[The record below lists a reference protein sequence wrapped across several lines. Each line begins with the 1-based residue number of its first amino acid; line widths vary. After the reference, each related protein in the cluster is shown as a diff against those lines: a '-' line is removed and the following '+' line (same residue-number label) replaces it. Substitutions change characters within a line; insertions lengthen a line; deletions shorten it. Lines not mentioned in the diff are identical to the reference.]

1 MQQEELFFGVVSI
14 RNFYKSFLLNP
25 ESDFEKKINEAIF
38 KFKPHKITLRSPK
51 STFCNIEIILQ
62 IENEPKE
69 EFVKEL
75 EKLNLQ
81 ETKYK
86 FSIFNKNNKT

>member
-1 MQQEELFFGVVSI
+1 MQQEELFFRVVSI

-25 ESDFEKKINEAIF
+25 ESDFEKKINEIIF

-51 STFCNIEIILQ
+51 STFRNIEIILQ
-62 IENEPKE
+62 INDEPKE